1 MLYRCHLFC
10 TTIFLVLMT
19 PSYSSFLSDFTS
31 SNGNGKKE
39 SENKLSKF
47 LSGDFENQDR
57 LLDKKIL
64 VGKQQMKVSRDELV
78 TSLLN
83 GAMFIGSMTL
93 YYFAFKRIGESLMGL
108 MKTGLDQK
116 GGGDNMHP
124 SIKKFLAPNITL
136 NSYELEVL
144 NVKLAIFVY

>member
-1 MLYRCHLFC
+1 
-10 TTIFLVLMT
+10 MT
-19 PSYSSFLSDFTS
+19 PTYSSFLSDFTT
-31 SNGNGKKE
+31 SNKYGNKE
-39 SENKLSKF
+39 SENNFFKF
-47 LSGDFENQDR
+47 LSGDFESQDI

-64 VGKQQMKVSRDELV
+64 VGQQQMKISRDELV

-83 GAMFIGSMTL
+83 GAMFLGSMTL
-93 YYFAFKRIGESLMGL
+93 YYFAFKRIGETLMGL

-144 NVKLAIFVY
+144 NVKLTIFVY